1 MPEWNPMQLKAIQT
15 KERNILV
22 SASAGSGKT
31 TVLIARLMDLVMKD
45 HVSID
50 SILAMT
56 FTEAAANEMKK
67 RLATELQKALT
78 AARTEEE
85 KSYITRQLTGIQT
98 AHISTIHSFC
108 LSIIQEYYYILG
120 LDPQRIKSIMDNGTI
135 VLFQQQSLEEAF
147 AKQYQLQ
154 DASFL
159 QLCQMFSARAE
170 NDEALRTMI
179 MDWPPANP
187 IRKPGWILWQRI
199 IMKSICWRIYQ
210 KRFMRI
216 SLNISLCKLHVMKKR
231 WSV

>member
-15 KERNILV
+15 KEHNILV

-98 AHISTIHSFC
+98 AHISLSLIH
-108 LSIIQEYYYILG
+108 I
-120 LDPQRIKSIMDNGTI
+120 
-135 VLFQQQSLEEAF
+135 
-147 AKQYQLQ
+147 
-154 DASFL
+154 
-159 QLCQMFSARAE
+159 
-170 NDEALRTMI
+170 
-179 MDWPPANP
+179 
-187 IRKPGWILWQRI
+187 
-199 IMKSICWRIYQ
+199 
-210 KRFMRI
+210 
-216 SLNISLCKLHVMKKR
+216 
-231 WSV
+231 

>member
-120 LDPQRIKSIMDNGTI
+120 LDPQRIKSIMDNGTM
-135 VLFQQQSLEEAF
+135 VLFQQQSL
-147 AKQYQLQ
+147 
-154 DASFL
+154 
-159 QLCQMFSARAE
+159 
-170 NDEALRTMI
+170 
-179 MDWPPANP
+179 
-187 IRKPGWILWQRI
+187 RKPLRN
-199 IMKSICWRIYQ
+199 SISCRMQ
-210 KRFMRI
+210 AFCSCVRCFQQERKTMRP
-216 SLNISLCKLHVMKKR
+216 CVP
-231 WSV
+231 